1 MYKKSAR
8 CFINGRNFTII
19 KNAMPVDFGRAQNLS
34 YKIIPLAENQEIL
47 PFLFRKIRLFPI
59 DQV

>member
-1 MYKKSAR
+1 MTV
-8 CFINGRNFTII
+8 ILQL
-19 KNAMPVDFGRAQNLS
+19 KNNCMRTDFGRAQNLS